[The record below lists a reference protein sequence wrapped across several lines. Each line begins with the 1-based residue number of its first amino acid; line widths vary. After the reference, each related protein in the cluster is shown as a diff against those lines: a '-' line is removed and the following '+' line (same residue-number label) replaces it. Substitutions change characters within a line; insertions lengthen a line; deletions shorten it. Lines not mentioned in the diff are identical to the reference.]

1 MCNHSGSSQKF
12 SQTFFLA
19 TQQNGYYVLND
30 IFRFLK
36 DEVKIDYY
44 SCEEE
49 PFVQPEIV
57 AEKEEDVT
65 VAPPASPI
73 PTKIVKQQVEEQSNK
88 PKTWANLTAVTAA
101 ATGSSTGTTSPELSA
116 PVTPDTVSP
125 VIQEAEKPVQLEIQE
140 LEPVNQKA
148 AKVEE
153 ENKEIKE
160 TQETEEFPQHNK
172 NQPRNKESTTQIF
185 VKKVYDS
192 VNEEQLRDA
201 FSTFGTIKFVN
212 IARNRNCA
220 FIEFTSSESVQ
231 KALTQHKVTLITGNA
246 VFAEERRYNNN
257 NNTSGRYPNK
267 NTYNTFERRS
277 NNNNHRRQGQPPRVN
292 PVKGKA
298 VPTTTQQ
305 KI

>member
-1 MCNHSGSSQKF
+1 MATSVEQKSLNEAKPTHTAQDIGLIFIREYYTFLNKTPSHLHAFYNKDSLFVRGDEGTISETARGQEEIAKRIDECHFEDCKVLVTQVDSQLSANNGILVHVLGEMCNHSGSSQKF

-57 AEKEEDVT
+57 AKKEEDVT
-65 VAPPASPI
+65 VVPPTSPI

-116 PVTPDTVSP
+116 PVTPDIVSP

-140 LEPVNQKA
+140 PEPANQKA
-148 AKVEE
+148 VK
-153 ENKEIKE
+153 
-160 TQETEEFPQHNK
+160 
-172 NQPRNKESTTQIF
+172 STT
-185 VKKVYDS
+185 
-192 VNEEQLRDA
+192 
-201 FSTFGTIKFVN
+201 
-212 IARNRNCA
+212 
-220 FIEFTSSESVQ
+220 
-231 KALTQHKVTLITGNA
+231 
-246 VFAEERRYNNN
+246 
-257 NNTSGRYPNK
+257 
-267 NTYNTFERRS
+267 
-277 NNNNHRRQGQPPRVN
+277 
-292 PVKGKA
+292 
-298 VPTTTQQ
+298 
-305 KI
+305 